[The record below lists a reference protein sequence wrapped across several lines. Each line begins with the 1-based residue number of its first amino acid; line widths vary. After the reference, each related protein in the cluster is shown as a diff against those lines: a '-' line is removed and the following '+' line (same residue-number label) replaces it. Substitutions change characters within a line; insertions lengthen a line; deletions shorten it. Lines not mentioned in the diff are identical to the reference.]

1 MIMKTFNTE
10 TLTPVSLADI
20 SVGDVI
26 TVFATYPLHP
36 SAWIPDVIVYA
47 VGGYGITGEEENH
60 FGVGTCT
67 YYKKIPTLPTT
78 QGEYIIIDELH
89 LTGDIEQIEAGTVA
103 MFNDT
108 RDEWFFLDKR
118 FGHRCKVRPQQISR
132 WRPLDTK

>member
-26 TVFATYPLHP
+26 TVFATFPLHP
-36 SAWIPDVIVYA
+36 SAWIPDVIVYD
-47 VGGYGITGEEENH
+47 VSVYGITGEEENH

-67 YYKKIPTLPTT
+67 YYKTTPTLPTT

-89 LTGDIEQIEAGTVA
+89 LTGGIEQIEAGTVA
-103 MFNDT
+103 MFSN
-108 RDEWFFLDKR
+108 EQNKWLFLDKSH
-118 FGHRCKVRPQQISR
+118 GYLHKISPQQISR
-132 WRPLDTK
+132 WRPLDTQ